1 MSQPATGAPS
11 DQKFPPAIN
20 IIALASFS
28 AALSTRALDPV
39 LPHVAEDFSISI
51 TTAASI
57 AAGYALIYAL
67 VQPVIVYWLRVPGI
81 VATVLSPSYR

>member
-1 MSQPATGAPS
+1 MRQPVTGPSS

-20 IIALASFS
+20 IIALAGFS

-57 AAGYALIYAL
+57 AAGFALIYAL
-67 VQPVIVYWLRVPGI
+67 VQPVICAPFVPLIPFGYCSQSI
-81 VATVLSPSYR
+81 DG